1 MLSKILIAVNVI
13 LVLLVIN
20 LYVNKNDELVVIDEQ
35 STARENTD
43 AQLRIAFINTD
54 TLDIHYQYALD
65 IVETLKDEMDKKQ
78 RRLERKAGKLQQEF
92 DQLQQ
97 QARTMT
103 PSQLQAAQ
111 QRAMQMEQEIQMM
124 QQDLATEFA
133 DQQNDLQLKLINKLD
148 SFLNKYNQ
156 TANFDFII
164 KKHSGSEML
173 VAKIDHDITD
183 EVLKLLNEEYLGKD
197 SKKDSL

>member
-1 MLSKILIAVNVI
+1 MFSKILIALNVI
-13 LVLLVIN
+13 LIILVVN
-20 LYVNKNDELVVIDEQ
+20 LYFNKNVESPVNEEQ
-35 STARENTD
+35 SSNEELTND
-43 AQLRIAFINTD
+43 QLRIAFINTD

-78 RRLERKAGKLQQEF
+78 RRLERKATKLQQEF

-103 PSQLQAAQ
+103 PTQLQAAQ

-148 SFLNKYNQ
+148 SFLNKYNK
-156 TANFDFII
+156 TANYDFII

-173 VAKIDHDITD
+173 VAKNDHDITD
-183 EVLKLLNEEYLGKD
+183 EVLKLLNEEYLGENN
-197 SKKDSL
+197 KKDSL